1 MAKKN
6 KPVDEFQITM
16 EELTVQKIKIYESTK
31 INGEMIPPKTAEP
44 EILDTVKKN
53 NTNLLNEVINI
64 TAEEGG
70 FEDNFLMEIDDF
82 TDLNIPITN
91 KISLSHSSPEI
102 ERLTNFDKE
111 VMDAVATLAP
121 ISNVISATAIF
132 RLISGKTTGVVN
144 KEQRE
149 KVNESMER
157 CKKYEIEIDLT
168 SEYLQFSPKEKGTV
182 EGVRYTG
189 FLIYFSTINKMTKK
203 GSNYYYKIMDMPTM
217 FRWAESI
224 GKVSTFPLILLD
236 TPLQKT
242 EAVIVVQ
249 GFLLREI
256 DNMKK
261 NVRESNFICWEQIY
275 TVTNFSNLSRQ
286 KKLRMRDYVKVI
298 LQDWKEKS
306 FIEEFSVSNKVDE
319 KGIFI
324 IY

>member
-1 MAKKN
+1 MSKK
-6 KPVDEFQITM
+6 KETVDEFQITID
-16 EELTVQKIKIYESTK
+16 ELVVEKKIMYEPTRIK
-31 INGEMIPPKTAEP
+31 TEIVPKKDTSP

-53 NTNLLNEVINI
+53 NTNLLNEVISI

-70 FEDNFLMEIDDF
+70 FEDHFLMEIDDV

-91 KISLSHSSPEI
+91 KISLSHSSPKI
-102 ERLTNFDKE
+102 EKLTNFDKE

-121 ISNVISATAIF
+121 ISNVISASTIF

-149 KVNESMER
+149 KVNASMER

-168 SEYLQFSPKEKGTV
+168 SEYLEFSPKEKDSV
-182 EGVRYTG
+182 EGVKYTG

-261 NVRESNFICWEQIY
+261 MVRESNFICWEQIY
-275 TVTNFSNLSRQ
+275 EVTNFSHFTRQ
-286 KKLRMRDYVKVI
+286 KKLRMREYVKII
-298 LQDWKEKS
+298 LEDWKEKG
-306 FIEEFSVSNKVDE
+306 FIEDFSILNNTEE

-324 IY
+324 N

>member
-1 MAKKN
+1 MAKK
-6 KPVDEFQITM
+6 KEPIDEFQITM
-16 EELTVQKIKIYESTK
+16 EELDREKIKIYETTK
-31 INGEMIPPKTAEP
+31 INAEIVTKKDSKP

-70 FEDNFLMEIDDF
+70 FEDNFLMEIDDL

-91 KISLSHSSPEI
+91 KISLSHSSPKI
-102 ERLTNFDKE
+102 EKLTNFDKE

-121 ISNVISATAIF
+121 ISNVISASTIF
-132 RLISGKTTGVVN
+132 RLISGKINGVVN

-149 KVNESMER
+149 KVNDSMER

-168 SEYLQFSPKEKGTV
+168 SEYLEFSPKEKGSV
-182 EGVRYTG
+182 EGVKYTG
-189 FLIYFSTINKMTKK
+189 FLIYFSTINKMTKN

-236 TPLQKT
+236 TPIQKT

-261 NVRESNFICWEQIY
+261 MVRESNFICWEQIY
-275 TVTNFSNLSRQ
+275 EVTNFTNFTRQ

-298 LQDWKEKS
+298 LQDWKEKG
-306 FIEEFSVSNKVDE
+306 FIEDFSISNNHE
-319 KGIFI
+319 QKGIFI
-324 IY
+324 N